1 MSAPLLALDRVS
13 SGYGSSRVVRD
24 VSLDIA
30 SGEIVAL
37 IGKNG
42 MGKSTLLK
50 TIMGFLRLQT
60 GGIALAGRDIA
71 AVPSHRKAS
80 LGLAYVPQEQPIFQD
95 LTVHDNLRLG
105 LASDAGLAAGI
116 AEMAQAFP
124 VLGRR
129 LRQRAGTLSG
139 GEQKMLIVARGLIAR
154 PRLMLLDE
162 VTEGLQPSVVDRL
175 AEALTA
181 ARRDRGDRDA
191 DRRAAPSLRPRCQ
204 RPFCRV
210 QVGRDRR
217 QRPGR
222 CGRGVADRGPHPP
235 VGRSARA
242 DAQNSVARE
251 NYSLEDRRRLPR

>member
-1 MSAPLLALDRVS
+1 MNAPLLALDRVS

-30 SGEIVAL
+30 AGEIVAL

-50 TIMGFLRLQT
+50 TIMGFLRLQG
-60 GGIALAGRDIA
+60 GGISFAGRDIA
-71 AVPSHRKAS
+71 ALPSYRKAS
-80 LGLAYVPQEQPIFQD
+80 IGLAYVPQEQPIFQD

-116 AEMAQAFP
+116 AEIAQAFP

-139 GEQKMLIVARGLIAR
+139 GEQKMLIVARALIAR

-181 ARRDRGDRDA
+181 ARRDQGTAMLVVEQHLPFVLGLSDRFA
-191 DRRAAPSLRPRCQ
+191 VFKSGEI
-204 RPFCRV
+204 V
-210 QVGRDRR
+210 
-217 QRPGR
+217 
-222 CGRGVADRGPHPP
+222 DRGP
-235 VGRSARA
+235 V
-242 DAQNSVARE
+242 DAAAAQRIEAHT
-251 NYSLEDRRRLPR
+251 RL

>member
-181 ARRDRGDRDA
+181 ARRDRGTAMLIVEQHLPFVLGISDRFAVFKSGEIVDSGPVDA
-191 DRRAAPSLRPRCQ
+191 AAAVRIE
-204 RPFCRV
+204 
-210 QVGRDRR
+210 
-217 QRPGR
+217 
-222 CGRGVADRGPHPP
+222 AHT
-235 VGRSARA
+235 
-242 DAQNSVARE
+242 
-251 NYSLEDRRRLPR
+251 RL